1 MTGMLPWCLRVHGI
15 ATATELYEGTARYTN
30 EIGASVEFT
39 FVGTAIRWYGQN
51 DVNFGAA
58 EVYVDGVLAGEVN
71 VYGPAAAQ
79 QLLFEADGLA
89 YGKHT
94 IASSVCLRWLTS
106 TIFRMWENKA
116 ILAGDFQHKGL

>member
-1 MTGMLPWCLRVHGI
+1 MPAPVYVPVDDRDASLVFTGAWNNDSNGSF
-15 ATATELYEGTARYTN
+15 YEGTARYTN

-94 IASSVCLRWLTS
+94 IRIVCVS
-106 TIFRMWENKA
+106 PVV
-116 ILAGDFQHKGL
+116 DFDYFSYVGE

>member
-1 MTGMLPWCLRVHGI
+1 M
-15 ATATELYEGTARYTN
+15 
-30 EIGASVEFT
+30 
-39 FVGTAIRWYGQN
+39 GTAIRWYGQN

-89 YGKHT
+89 
-94 IASSVCLRWLTS
+94 L
-106 TIFRMWENKA
+106 WEA
-116 ILAGDFQHKGL
+116 YHPHRLCVSGG